1 MLESCC
7 RGFSTFYLH
16 GYRSSADAD
25 SSSKGLDPTCTP
37 EHDETSAAAAAAAAA
52 ATPTEPVSAVVVGS
66 VEEDSSTADSINT
79 QLSSS
84 AVGEAGT
91 YSRML
96 PKGWGP
102 RLGVGFSRYPR
113 SRNNI
118 VSSASL
124 GGMSKTAAAPGDA
137 LSGAAG
143 DAV

>member
-1 MLESCC
+1 VV
-7 RGFSTFYLH
+7 T
-16 GYRSSADAD
+16 
-25 SSSKGLDPTCTP
+25 
-37 EHDETSAAAAAAAAA
+37 AAAAAAAAD
-52 ATPTEPVSAVVVGS
+52 SN
-66 VEEDSSTADSINT
+66 DSSTASDAPDAAAVVVVAAAEAAEGAIEDPEGDSSSSESSLSS

-124 GGMSKTAAAPGDA
+124 GVSPKPASAAAGDA
-137 LSGAAG
+137 LSGAAEE
-143 DAV
+143 VV